1 MRKIRYIYKYQQGGL
16 MGSQNATLTSQAQQ
30 AVNNQITQT
39 WLSQNPQNNQNLFSQ
54 FSNGLSNLGIM
65 SGNSTLSQL
74 GQFGNTLN
82 SFSPVMQNWSKLSS
96 GQKLQ
101 GGAGIGGAVA
111 DGLDNMLFSKQH
123 MNDSALTKGLNSAYD
138 TASNTLM
145 MFSPVGTIVGG
156 AMKVGKFLGDGLSAL
171 GVGTDQ
177 MTTTDQ
183 ILDSN
188 FMKLTPVGL
197 VNGIGA
203 KKSKDFSI
211 NQDTIEKVGSSYG
224 GSVNTINDA
233 KSKAGKKYGL
243 FSSGARKKAN
253 ALIDKANTQQ
263 NIMTDI
269 SDTYQDQLANKSDL
283 AYTRYNMN
291 LNGGYQQ
298 QYIRAAKQ
306 GAILNRINRRKLRKG
321 EEIDNKVSAEE
332 TPNWQ
337 PTIQLEQETPK
348 FQKGGFINKP
358 SYKDWLKTV
367 SSSRLSNN
375 YDLETAYNTVPFDEL
390 EQWRNATDE
399 ELDKGLYHLP
409 TVNSTPDKNG
419 NLWFLKLGKLEDN
432 PELKG
437 EFDWYNSDEA
447 KDFRQKYNSAQFDTN
462 TNRYYYSPKTKK
474 FQKGGELN
482 IKVNEWEPVIQL
494 DIPEFKEGGKSIQLD
509 KSEPEIKTN
518 QQNVIPEGALHANKH
533 HMENADDLTNKGIP
547 VVDNKGEQ
555 QAEIERNEIIFNLEV
570 TKKLEEL
577 NSKFQKEET
586 PQKEK
591 DELAIKAGKLLV
603 NEILH
608 NTIDRTGLIKECK
621 KGGTLNESK

>member
-1 MRKIRYIYKYQQGGL
+1 MRKIRYIYKYWQGGL

-30 AVNNQITQT
+30 AVNDQITQAQ
-39 WLSQNPQNNQNLFSQ
+39 LSQNPQNNYNLFSQ
-54 FSNGLSNLGIM
+54 FSNGLSNFGII

-82 SFSPVMQNWSKLSS
+82 SLSPIMQNWSKLSS
-96 GQKLQ
+96 GQKVQ
-101 GGAGIGGAVA
+101 GGASIGGAVA

-123 MNDSALTKGLNSAYD
+123 MNDSALTKGLNNAYD

-253 ALIDKANTQQ
+253 ALIDRANTQQ

-306 GAILNRINRRKLRKG
+306 GAILNRINLRKLRTGG
-321 EEIDNKVSAEE
+321 EVINKINVEQISD
-332 TPNWQ
+332 WQ
-337 PTIQLEQETPK
+337 PTISIDSPIQLHKE
-348 FQKGGFINKP
+348 
-358 SYKDWLKTV
+358 
-367 SSSRLSNN
+367 
-375 YDLETAYNTVPFDEL
+375 
-390 EQWRNATDE
+390 
-399 ELDKGLYHLP
+399 
-409 TVNSTPDKNG
+409 
-419 NLWFLKLGKLEDN
+419 
-432 PELKG
+432 
-437 EFDWYNSDEA
+437 
-447 KDFRQKYNSAQFDTN
+447 
-462 TNRYYYSPKTKK
+462 
-474 FQKGGELN
+474 GGELTT
-482 IKVNEWEPVIQL
+482 KTTEWEPTIQL

-509 KSEPEIKTN
+509 KSKSEIKTN

-533 HMENADDLTNKGIP
+533 HMENAENLTNKGIP

-586 PQKEK
+586 SQKEK
-591 DELAIKAGKLLV
+591 DELAIEAGKLLV

-621 KGGTLNESK
+621 KGGILNESK

>member
-1 MRKIRYIYKYQQGGL
+1 

-30 AVNNQITQT
+30 AVNKQINQA
-39 WLSQNPQNNQNLFSQ
+39 WLNSQNDYSLFSQ

-82 SFSPVMQNWSKLSS
+82 NFSPVMQNWSKLSS

-123 MNDSALTKGLNSAYD
+123 VNDSALTKGLNSAYD

-224 GSVNTINDA
+224 GSVNTIQDA
-233 KSKAGKKYGL
+233 QSKANKKYGL

-283 AYTRYNMN
+283 AYTRYGMN

-298 QYIRAAKQ
+298 QYVRSAKY
-306 GAILNRINRRKLRKG
+306 GAILSRINLRKHKQG
-321 EEIDNKVSAEE
+321 GQLNSKINVDTKEFI
-332 TPNWQ
+332 

-348 FQKGGFINKP
+348 FQ
-358 SYKDWLKTV
+358 
-367 SSSRLSNN
+367 
-375 YDLETAYNTVPFDEL
+375 E
-390 EQWRNATDE
+390 
-399 ELDKGLYHLP
+399 
-409 TVNSTPDKNG
+409 
-419 NLWFLKLGKLEDN
+419 
-432 PELKG
+432 
-437 EFDWYNSDEA
+437 
-447 KDFRQKYNSAQFDTN
+447 
-462 TNRYYYSPKTKK
+462 
-474 FQKGGELN
+474 GGELN
-482 IKVNEWEPVIQL
+482 TEVTEWEPTIQL
-494 DIPEFKEGGKSIQLD
+494 DILEFKDGGKSIQLE
-509 KSEPEIKTN
+509 KSESKEESTK
-518 QQNVIPEGALHANKH
+518 QQNVIPEGALHAHKH
-533 HMENADDLTNKGIP
+533 HMENADELTTKGIP
-547 VVDNKGEQ
+547 VIDNKGEQ

-577 NSKFQKEET
+577 NNKFQKEGT
-586 PQKEK
+586 SQKEK
-591 DELAIKAGKLLV
+591 DELAIEAGKLLV
-603 NEILH
+603 NEILY